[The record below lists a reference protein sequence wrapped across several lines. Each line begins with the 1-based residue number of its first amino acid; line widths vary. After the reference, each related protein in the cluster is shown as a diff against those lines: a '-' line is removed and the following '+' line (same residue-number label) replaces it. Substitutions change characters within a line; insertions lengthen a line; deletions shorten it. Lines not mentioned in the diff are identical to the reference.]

1 MNVGKMENVVVIS
14 CNMDH
19 GDMFKP
25 NKMDGTFPKK
35 SLQHMNQVVNIC
47 GMDHVSGF
55 TWMDM
60 EYCLVHKV

>member
-47 GMDHVSGF
+47 GIMFRGLPGW
-55 TWMDM
+55 TWNI
-60 EYCLVHKV
+60 V